1 MTNET
6 RLMARQLL
14 LEYLQRVYK
23 LLKATEDIDNH
34 KLLDQ
39 AREKTIKLLSKEIL
53 CAGDVA
59 SMKRYKLKQKGISE
73 DLDDLLRLKIGR
85 VKSKALELKTQ
96 LQEELGAAR
105 STGSQLVKNWSLQDP
120 FTSSMKIIAQYSS

>member
-1 MTNET
+1 VIEERRVESIGRVTNET

-23 LLKATEDIDNH
+23 LLKATEDIDNN

-53 CAGDVA
+53 CAGDAA

-85 VKSKALELKTQ
+85 VKSKAMELKT
-96 LQEELGAAR
+96 
-105 STGSQLVKNWSLQDP
+105 
-120 FTSSMKIIAQYSS
+120 